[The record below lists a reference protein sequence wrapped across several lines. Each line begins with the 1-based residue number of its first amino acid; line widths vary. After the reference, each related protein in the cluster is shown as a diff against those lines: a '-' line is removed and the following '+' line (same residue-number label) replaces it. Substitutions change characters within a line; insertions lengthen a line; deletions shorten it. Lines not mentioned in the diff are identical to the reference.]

1 MSIYYVSTEL
11 SHHGV
16 KGQKWGVRKEQKY
29 QAKSDKWAKRE
40 AKARTSFGKNYASD
54 MRIYYKYGVDQQR
67 AENNSKGIKEKLRQR
82 SGAEASERVAK
93 MRAEQYSARAS
104 RAKSDKK
111 QAKLERAAY
120 NNASMARH
128 YKNVSQHSNS
138 TIKRAMYSNKTIMKT
153 PLKNI
158 RTGKQTTYG
167 KEFAKAFAITAA
179 YTLATSAAQMYMED
193 KM

>member
-1 MSIYYVSTEL
+1 MGVYYISTEL

-16 KGQKWGVRKEQKY
+16 KGMKWGVRKEQKY
-29 QAKSDKWAKRE
+29 MAKSEKWARKE
-40 AKARTSFGKNYASD
+40 EKARTNFGKNRASD
-54 MRIYYKYGVDQQR
+54 KRIAYKYAAQQQH
-67 AENNSKGIKEKLRQR
+67 AINNSKGVKQKLRNTM
-82 SGAEASERVAK
+82 GAEASELLSKAG
-93 MRAEQYSARAS
+93 AEQYAARAS

-111 QAKLERAAY
+111 RARLERAAY

-138 TIKRAMYSNKTIMKT
+138 TIRRAKYSATHMGKV

-158 RTGKQTTYG
+158 RNGKSTTYG
-167 KEFAKAFAITAA
+167 REFAKAMAVSLAYTAA
-179 YTLATSAAQMYMED
+179 QTAASMYMED

>member
-1 MSIYYVSTEL
+1 MSVYYISNEL

-29 QAKSDKWAKRE
+29 QAKSDKWARKE
-40 AKARTSFGKNYASD
+40 EKARTNFGKNRASD
-54 MRIYYKYGVDQQR
+54 RRIAYKYAAQQQH
-67 AENNSKGIKEKLRQR
+67 AINNSKGIKQKLRNAM
-82 SGAEASERVAK
+82 GAESNEILSKVG
-93 MRAEQYSARAS
+93 AEQYAARAS

-111 QAKLERAAY
+111 RARLERAAY

-138 TIKRAMYSNKTIMKT
+138 TIKRVKYSATHMNKV

-158 RTGKQTTYG
+158 RNGKNTTYG
-167 KEFAKAFAITAA
+167 REFAKAFALSAA
-179 YTLATSAAQMYMED
+179 YTLASSAARMYMED
-193 KM
+193 RD

>member
-1 MSIYYVSTEL
+1 MSLYYVSTEL

-16 KGQKWGVRKEQKY
+16 KGMKWGVRKEQKML
-29 QAKSDKWAKRE
+29 AKSNKWARRE
-40 AKARTSFGKNYASD
+40 EKARTNLVKNYASD
-54 MRIYYKYGVDQQR
+54 KRIGYKYAAEQQR
-67 AENNSKGIKEKLRQR
+67 AINNSKTVKEKLRQQV
-82 SGAEASERVAK
+82 GAEASERLAK
-93 MRAEQYSARAS
+93 ANAEAYAARAS
-104 RAKSDKK
+104 RAKTDKK
-111 QAKLERAAY
+111 RERAERAAY

-167 KEFAKAFAITAA
+167 KEFAKAFAVTAA
-179 YTLATSAAQMYMED
+179 YTLASSAAQMYMED